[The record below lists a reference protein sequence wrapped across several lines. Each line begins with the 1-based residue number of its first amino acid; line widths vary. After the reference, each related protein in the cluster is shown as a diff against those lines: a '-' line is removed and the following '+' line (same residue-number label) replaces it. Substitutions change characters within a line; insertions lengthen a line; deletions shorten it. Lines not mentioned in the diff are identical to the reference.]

1 MAIELSN
8 HPEYDEQLPEL
19 QKYRDLYEGD
29 HLILIRPQYL
39 WPHEIESSPAIK
51 GTDPATGASITVGQ
65 HLRSIRA
72 QRSRYLN
79 VMESIVSS
87 WISLLF
93 HKPIMFDDDVKK
105 LLGEEGLADI
115 DGQGTS
121 FEDFIKGPIAEAYF
135 RDGSPVLLVDT
146 PGGVFKNREEQK
158 TTGFRPYM
166 ELLDRLAVK
175 DWQFFDT
182 GENRGKYEWVRY
194 EYEVVAPRSSS
205 RETPEVEC
213 YSKEYTV
220 AGGSYKQ
227 LIYKKEDSKWVEQDP
242 VEFEGWKIVPITTIR
257 ANKPWV
263 KDVAELQLVLYNM
276 MSGWYN
282 QLNTQAFQ
290 RGILS
295 GDLSGDHKI
304 AISEYTWAIT
314 PTGTT
319 ATVIEPSST
328 DAYTTGMKMTVDQIY
343 RIAYNR
349 QRGLSSD
356 SKEAPSE
363 DTIRE
368 MNQELVLLLLTSMG
382 QIESLV
388 NEALQFYAKF
398 KGIEDFQGKITL
410 SRDLTADDVAKQSEI
425 YAVYRDEIRKVQA
438 WRKANL
444 KKVATQMGYSDEEI
458 EKIEKD
464 IDALKDDSLLDPMK
478 LIDGGQGQDSKAGK
492 ATSKSVG
499 GKDGG
504 VDPKASPVPGAQP

>member
-8 HPEYDEQLPEL
+8 HPEYDEQAPEL

-29 HLILIRPQYL
+29 HLVLIRPQYL

-51 GTDPATGASITVGQ
+51 GTDPATGVTVTVGQ
-65 HLRSIRA
+65 HLRNIRA

-79 VMESIVSS
+79 VMESVVSS
-87 WISLLF
+87 WVSLLF
-93 HKPIMFDDDVKK
+93 HKPIKLDDDVKE

-146 PGGVFKNREEQK
+146 PGGVFKSREEQK
-158 TTGFRPYM
+158 AAGFRPYM

-175 DWQFFDT
+175 DWQFIDA
-182 GENRGKYEWVRY
+182 GENRGKVEWLRY

-205 RETPEVEC
+205 REAPQVEC

-220 AGGSYKQ
+220 AGGSYAQ
-227 LIYKKEDSKWVEQDP
+227 LIYKKEDGKWIEQDP
-242 VEFEGWKIVPITTIR
+242 VEFPDWDIVPVTTIR

-263 KDVAELQLVLYNM
+263 KDVAELQLVLFNM
-276 MSGWYN
+276 QSGWYN

-290 RGILS
+290 RGVLA
-295 GDLSGDHKI
+295 GDLGAEHKI
-304 AISEYTWAIT
+304 AISEYTWAIV
-314 PTGTT
+314 PQGTVP
-319 ATVIEPSST
+319 TVIEPSST
-328 DAYTTGMKMTVDQIY
+328 EAYTTGMKMTVDQIY

-363 DTIRE
+363 DTLRE
-368 MNQELVLLLLTSMG
+368 MNQELVSLLLTSMG

-388 NEALQFYAKF
+388 NEALSFYAKF

-410 SRDLTADDVAKQSEI
+410 SRDLTADDVLKQSEI
-425 YAVYRDEIRKVQA
+425 YAIYRDEIRKVES

-458 EKIEKD
+458 EDIEKD
-464 IDALKDDSLLDPMK
+464 IDALKEDKLLNPMA
-478 LIDGGQGQDSKAGK
+478 LIDGGQEKNSAAGK
-492 ATSKSVG
+492 AADKPIGS
-499 GKDGG
+499 KDGG
-504 VDPKASPVPGAQP
+504 ADPKASPVPGA